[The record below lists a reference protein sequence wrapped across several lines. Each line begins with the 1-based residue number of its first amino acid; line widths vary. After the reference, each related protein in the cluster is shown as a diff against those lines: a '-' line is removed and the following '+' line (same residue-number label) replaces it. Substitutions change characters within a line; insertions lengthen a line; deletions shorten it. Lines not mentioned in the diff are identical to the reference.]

1 MVRQAE
7 ADGVPWRLA
16 YGGRSRSSM
25 AFLDELEQYSG
36 CVDVLP
42 QDEAGLLDLE
52 GLLGEEVPGRRVYC
66 CGPEPL
72 LDAVEK
78 VMADRG
84 SGHLTV
90 ERFSARSEGRRVGK
104 RGCSSCRYG
113 WATGH

>member
-42 QDEAGLLDLE
+42 QDEAGLLDLD

-78 VMADRG
+78 VMR
-84 SGHLTV
+84 
-90 ERFSARSEGRRVGK
+90 SAERRVGK
-104 RGCSSCRYG
+104 GGVSTWRYR
-113 WATGH
+113 WWPCI